1 MTTMGCSSRDGYD
14 DRGEM
19 MESPTKRLLDE
30 LPDARSVLVVCAHPD
45 DESFGLGAALA
56 KLGESG
62 SSTSVLCFT
71 HGEAS
76 TLGADSGDLGRV
88 RAGELGR
95 VRAGELAAA
104 ASELGV
110 GTVELLDYRDG
121 RLAEEKMDE
130 LTAPIRRAT
139 ERAMVDLLLVFDEGG
154 ITGHPD
160 HCRATEAG
168 IAAARELDL
177 PVLAWALPQRVTEV
191 LNSEFSAGFV
201 GRRDEELDYFVSVER
216 TRQLRAIDQHVSQAT
231 DNPVLGRRLELQ
243 GDREAFRWLSRPRGA
258 TTCQ

>member
-1 MTTMGCSSRDGYD
+1 MDG
-14 DRGEM
+14 
-19 MESPTKRLLDE
+19 PTKRLLDE

-56 KLGESG
+56 KLDESG

-76 TLGADSGDLGRV
+76 TLGADCGDLGQI
-88 RAGELGR
+88 RAR
-95 VRAGELAAA
+95 ELAAA
-104 ASELGV
+104 AGELGV
-110 GTVELLDYRDG
+110 RYVELLDYRDG
-121 RLAEEKMDE
+121 RLAEEELDE
-130 LTAPIRRAT
+130 LTAPIRRAI
-139 ERAMVDLLLVFDEGG
+139 ERAMVDLVLVFDEGG

-168 IAAARELDL
+168 IAAASELDL

-201 GRRDEELDYFVSVER
+201 GRCDEELDYLVSVER
-216 TRQLRAIDQHVSQAT
+216 TRQLRAIDRHVSQVT
-231 DNPVLGRRLELQ
+231 DNPVLGRRLEIQ
-243 GDREAFRWLSRPRGA
+243 GNREAFRWLSRPREA

>member
-1 MTTMGCSSRDGYD
+1 
-14 DRGEM
+14 
-19 MESPTKRLLDE
+19 MERPTKRLLDE
-30 LPDARSVLVVCAHPD
+30 LPDAHSVLVVCAHPD

-56 KLGESG
+56 KLGEAG

-76 TLGADSGDLGRV
+76 SLGANYGD
-88 RAGELGR
+88 LGR

-110 GTVELLDYRDG
+110 EYVELLDYRDG
-121 RLAEEKMDE
+121 RLAEETLDE
-130 LTAPIRRAT
+130 LVAPIRRAI
-139 ERAMVDLLLVFDEGG
+139 ERAKVDLLLVFDEGG

-160 HCRATEAG
+160 HCRATEVA
-168 IAAARELDL
+168 IAAASELDL
-177 PVLAWALPQRVTEV
+177 PVLAWALSQRVTEM

-201 GRRDEELDYFVSVER
+201 GRRDEELDYVVSVER
-216 TRQLRAIDQHVSQAT
+216 TRQRRAIDQHVSQAT

-243 GDREAFRWLSRPRGA
+243 GNREAFRWLSRPRGA
-258 TTCQ
+258 TTCS

>member
-1 MTTMGCSSRDGYD
+1 
-14 DRGEM
+14 
-19 MESPTKRLLDE
+19 
-30 LPDARSVLVVCAHPD
+30 
-45 DESFGLGAALA
+45 
-56 KLGESG
+56 
-62 SSTSVLCFT
+62 VLCFT

-88 RAGELGR
+88 RAGEL
-95 VRAGELAAA
+95 AAA

-110 GTVELLDYRDG
+110 GHVDLLDYCDG
-121 RLAEEKMDE
+121 RLAEETLDE
-130 LTAPIRRAT
+130 LTAPIRRAA

-160 HCRATEAG
+160 HRRATEAG

-201 GRRDEELDYFVSVER
+201 GRRDEELDYFVGVER
-216 TRQLRAIDQHVSQAT
+216 TRQFRAIDQHVSQAT

-243 GDREAFRWLSRPRGA
+243 GNREAFRWLSRPRAA
-258 TTCQ
+258 TMCQ

>member
-1 MTTMGCSSRDGYD
+1 MTTMGRSSRDDYD

-45 DESFGLGAALA
+45 DESFGLGAVLA
-56 KLGESG
+56 KLGELG

-88 RAGELGR
+88 RAGEL
-95 VRAGELAAA
+95 AAA

-110 GTVELLDYRDG
+110 GNVELLDYRDG

-243 GDREAFRWLSRPRGA
+243 GNREAFRWLSRPRGT

>member
-1 MTTMGCSSRDGYD
+1 MTQ
-14 DRGEM
+14 
-19 MESPTKRLLDE
+19 SPTKRLLEE

-56 KLGESG
+56 TLGASG
-62 SSTSVLCFT
+62 SSTAVLCFT

-76 TLGADSGDLGRV
+76 TLGPDAGDLGH
-88 RAGELGR
+88 L
-95 VRAGELAAA
+95 RAGELAAA

-110 GTVELLDYRDG
+110 GHVELLGYRDG
-121 RLAEEKMDE
+121 HLGEETLNE
-130 LTAPIRRAT
+130 LTSRIRRAV

-160 HCRATEAG
+160 HQRATDAG

-177 PVLAWALPQRVTEV
+177 PVLAWALPKRVTDV
-191 LNSEFSAGFV
+191 LNSEFPAGFI
-201 GRRDEELDYFVSVER
+201 GRSDDELDYYVSVER
-216 TRQLRAIDQHVSQAT
+216 TSQLRAIHCHVSQAT

-243 GDREAFRWLSRPRGA
+243 GNHEAFRWLSPPRGGA
-258 TTCQ
+258 LGQ